1 MRLEPI
7 SKNFNFEAAAEYVE
21 FAKSYP
27 DEAEFIVKLLAAAEI
42 ERIMDQEGD
51 AIIAKTFDENYQMLK
66 KSLARGIANGT
77 MSSEAVDATIEAV
90 EIAKAAYRGNQ
101 PWNESKVKRDKGGK
115 FSKVRY
121 TGGPAGY
128 KGANTAS
135 KNLKGMPTWDQDKDA
150 GFMKEEYIGQYRQ
163 AAQVLGN
170 LIASSDENPGKVT
183 ITGNKGKSKVIELTD
198 NDFQQAKKGDEGAG
212 AVGHGVLQEHAA
224 EFFDDADDDVIDSFR
239 IGEEGPEVDPDDFNQ
254 LTWSTKDKNDPDKK
268 NEHTLNIPKAPKMES
283 PLTDP
288 TASGTSRNMARMG
301 QASRVI
307 DDSGAKKLVTTALK
321 AGGPKSQAV
330 ATGIDGSLAAAQFV
344 GDYGPMADKVMG
356 PGVRRAFYRYS
367 GKEKTPEKAM
377 VNTMRADVRG
387 AESPQEARDAIFV
400 PRMETKVT
408 SEGYEDV
415 PVPSKTMRYWQKKLP
430 DVELLNLHTSS
441 GATPPSEGVILD
453 KNGKAV
459 AMSVGSHDDHYLPF
473 NLKRMNR
480 AKGGEYIRTRSL
492 GGLTA
497 EDIDGGI
504 IGGTKGVTVVSHSG
518 IFTMQFSPG
527 GKGSLSKARRI
538 KMRRRYEQ
546 LVDSLASKKVNVGQ
560 VPKDRRDEL
569 QAQVERQMPGT
580 TAGVVRQRKA
590 RMRDLLKQEQE
601 TPQPSAERKAEWTE
615 EFLRQQG
622 EEWTDKGGEELGVD
636 QLREEVRAQARR
648 RKDKTLRTDEE
659 IITEMGA
666 TDKYEKFMRH
676 KESEYNTALGPLRT
690 NGAGYYKAMQAL
702 KEQFPY
708 DIAEV
713 HWTPP
718 DSTSVGAGATDPG
731 YVKAKHIRPDRVLT
745 GYWDSEIEGQ
755 RNTKGKLK
763 DTGKRR
769 ASADNYAN
777 SFNRAKLANAPK
789 GDDVDP
795 KGEGGSAASASSS
808 VSDDDVSYS
817 GGGDGYTTPGITSGR
832 LGPKYTQFRPM
843 ENAKNIQMTEY
854 QKVDQL
860 MKIRRALKNVGTITY
875 IQSTGNGKEKVTFDP
890 WDTDSDSNQT
900 ANDNY
905 PNLFRAMS
913 NGDFDE
919 KLQTDEKFANEV
931 AGEVQRLY
939 ANGQKSDRGIAQ
951 PLARKL
957 QERNLFDGL
966 VVDASGKAIGAAKNP
981 TTALSL
987 VNSLQSGEPSNWDF
1001 TSGDLDGSL
1010 YLPGLAQRE
1019 HRAAWH
1025 ADSDIETFA
1034 AQSQRRFG
1042 IEITDKTDPRTIRRL
1057 SVKFGDA
1064 MREGLDSV
1072 AKWKKQ
1078 IAEVGGR
1085 AEEVSDQTLVKYG
1098 GETYSM
1104 FAAKELENQIAQDAL
1119 GMAKIK
1125 QLRQVIRES
1134 SEKEYEDNEEMKE
1147 ISIED
1152 IKEMRYEDHQR
1163 DPRLVGS
1170 LKTPKHGTNQ
1180 KKLDSAKQ
1188 NLDKLVGLG
1197 EVKGELDSLISDAR
1211 ISAQRKEKGL
1221 KSSNKTMHL
1230 VFTGNPGTGKTT
1242 VANELARA
1250 YNALGLIPS
1259 DKVVVASRAD
1269 LVGQYAG
1276 HTATKTR
1283 KKFNEAKG
1291 GVLFIDEAYSLVNSN
1306 DDTFGFEAVDELVAQ
1321 SENNRD
1327 NTVVIM
1333 AGYKDD
1339 MGRLMGANPGLKSRF
1354 PRTIN
1359 FPDYK
1364 AGDLKEIQSRGV
1376 KEADYEYSNGVEGK
1390 LESITR
1396 KMVNQPNYSNA
1407 RDARNFREMM
1417 FSAQAQRVNRD
1428 YGDGATRE
1436 QLITITPEDVD
1447 AAEKMYFK
1455 QRTGGIKKRLER
1467 I

>member
-7 SKNFNFEAAAEYVE
+7 SNDFNAEAAAEYVE
-21 FAKSYP
+21 FAKQYP
-27 DEAEFIVKLLAAAEI
+27 DEAEYIVKLLAAAEI
-42 ERIMDQEGD
+42 ERIMDEDGD
-51 AIIAKTFDENYQMLK
+51 AIIAKTFDDNYEMLK

-77 MSSEAVDATIEAV
+77 MSDEAVDATVEAV
-90 EIAKAAYRGNQ
+90 EIAKAAYRSNQ
-101 PWNESKVKRDKGGK
+101 PWNEQKIKRDKGGK

-121 TGGPAGY
+121 TGGAAGY
-128 KGANTAS
+128 NGAKNAS
-135 KNLKGMPTWDQDKDA
+135 MNYKGMPSWNDDKDA
-150 GFMKEEYIGQYRQ
+150 GFMKEKYIGQYRQ

-183 ITGNKGKSKVIELTD
+183 IKGNKGKSKVIDLTD

-212 AVGHGVLQEHAA
+212 AIGHGVLQEHAK

-239 IGEEGPEVDPDDFNQ
+239 LGDEGPEVDPDNFNQ
-254 LTWSTKDKNDPDKK
+254 LTLRRKDPKTKQYDKRKLSIPQVKGMPKPLNDP
-268 NEHTLNIPKAPKMES
+268 TS
-283 PLTDP
+283 
-288 TASGTSRNMARMG
+288 SGTSRNMQRLG
-301 QASRVI
+301 QAAGALQN
-307 DDSGAKKLVTTALK
+307 SGVVEAANLVSPGAAAGV
-321 AGGPKSQAV
+321 AGGLQ
-330 ATGIDGSLAAAQFV
+330 AAQFV
-344 GDYGPMADKVMG
+344 GDYGPMADRVMG
-356 PGVRRAFYRYS
+356 PGVRRAFYRFS
-367 GKEKTPEKAM
+367 GKEKRPEQAM

-387 AESPQEARDAIFV
+387 AASPQEARDAIFV

-415 PVPSKTMRYWQKKLP
+415 PVPSKTMRFWQKKLP

-492 GGLTA
+492 GGLTS

-518 IFTMQFSPG
+518 IFTMQFSPS
-527 GKGSLSKARRI
+527 GKGSLSKARRV
-538 KMRRRYEQ
+538 KMRKRYEQ

-560 VPKDRRDEL
+560 VPKDRRNEI

-580 TAGVVRQRKA
+580 TAGVVKQRKA
-590 RMRDLLKQEQE
+590 KVSELLRQEQE
-601 TPQPSAERKAEWTE
+601 NPQPSAERKAEWTE

-622 EEWTDKGGEELGVD
+622 EDWTDKGGEELGVD
-636 QLREEVRAQARR
+636 QLREEVRSQARR
-648 RKDKTLRTDEE
+648 RSDKTLRTDEE

-666 TDKYEKFMRH
+666 SDKYEKFMRQ
-676 KESEYNTALGPLRT
+676 KEGEYSTALGPLRT

-713 HWTPP
+713 NWTPP
-718 DSTSVGAGATDPG
+718 DSTSVGSGATDPG
-731 YVKAKHIRPDRVLT
+731 YVKAKHNRPDKVLT
-745 GYWDSEIEGQ
+745 GFWDSEIEGQ
-755 RNTKGKLK
+755 KNTKGKLK
-763 DTGKRR
+763 GTGKRK

-777 SFNRAKLANAPK
+777 SFNRERLRNIKDEGADA
-789 GDDVDP
+789 GP
-795 KGEGGSAASASSS
+795 KGEGGSAANADSG
-808 VSDDDVSYS
+808 VGGSDDSYDS
-817 GGGDGYTTPGITSGR
+817 GGGYSSQGIRSGK
-832 LGPKYTQFRPM
+832 LGPRYTQFKPM
-843 ENAKNIQMTEY
+843 ENAKNIQMTDY
-854 QKVDQL
+854 QKVNQL
-860 MKIRRALKNVGTITY
+860 MKIRRAMKNVGTLTY
-875 IQSTGNGKEKVTFDP
+875 IQTTGNGKEKVTFDP
-890 WDTDSDSNQT
+890 WDTDSDANQT

-905 PNLFRAMS
+905 PNLFAAMS

-919 KLQTDEKFANEV
+919 KLQTNEKFADEV

-939 ANGQKSDRGIAQ
+939 QNSQKSDRGIAQ
-951 PLARKL
+951 PLARAL
-957 QERNLFDGL
+957 QEKKLFDGL
-966 VVDASGKAIGAAKNP
+966 IADEDGRPVGTAKNP
-981 TTALSL
+981 TTALGL
-987 VNSLQSGEPSNWDF
+987 VSSLQSGEPSNFDF
-1001 TSGDLDGSL
+1001 TSGHMDGSL

-1025 ADSDIETFA
+1025 ADSDIETFS
-1034 AQSQRRFG
+1034 AQSKDRFG

-1057 SVKFGDA
+1057 SKKFGDA
-1064 MREGLDSV
+1064 MREGLDAS

-1078 IAEVGGR
+1078 IAEAGGR
-1085 AEEVSDQTLVKYG
+1085 AEDVSDQTLIKYG
-1098 GETYSM
+1098 GQTYSM
-1104 FAAKELENQIAQDAL
+1104 FAAKELEDQIAQDAL
-1119 GMAKIK
+1119 GMAKTK

-1152 IKEMRYEDHQR
+1152 MREMRYEDHQR

-1170 LKTPKHGTNQ
+1170 LKFPKQGTNQ

-1197 EVKGELDSLISDAR
+1197 EVKGELDSLISDAKV
-1211 ISAQRKEKGL
+1211 SAQRKEKGL

-1250 YNALGLIPS
+1250 YNALGLIPE

-1276 HTATKTR
+1276 HTAAKTR
-1283 KKFNEAKG
+1283 KKFSEAKG

-1354 PRTIN
+1354 PRTID

-1364 AGDLKEIQSRGV
+1364 AGDLKEIQRRGV
-1376 KEADYEYSNGVEGK
+1376 KESDYEYSDGVEGK

-1417 FSAQAQRVNRD
+1417 FSAQAQRVNRK
-1428 YGDGATRE
+1428 YGDSATKE
-1436 QLITITPEDVD
+1436 QLTAITPEDVD

-1455 QRTGGIKKRLER
+1455 QRTGGITKRLER